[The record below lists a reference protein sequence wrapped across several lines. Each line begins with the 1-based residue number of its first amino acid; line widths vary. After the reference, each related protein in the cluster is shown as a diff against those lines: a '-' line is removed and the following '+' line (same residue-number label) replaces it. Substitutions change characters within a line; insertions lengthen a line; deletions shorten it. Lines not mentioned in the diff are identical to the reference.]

1 MYSFQ
6 LYSAVAMEMIQKR
19 FLPKMASI
27 HPSGSDVPIKLVPPL
42 CRAERRGHVRQTQ
55 IKESGAHLYNPIRF
69 PAAANDEVI
78 KPDVVSA
85 NGDTRLLMVQ
95 LCTQIQVVGRQNTE
109 VERKN
114 HFLHYRMLI
123 LKIH

>member
-1 MYSFQ
+1 MSCGET
-6 LYSAVAMEMIQKR
+6 S
-19 FLPKMASI
+19 
-27 HPSGSDVPIKLVPPL
+27 
-42 CRAERRGHVRQTQ
+42 RGHVRQTQ

-95 LCTQIQVVGRQNTE
+95 LCTQIQVVGRHDTE
-109 VERKN
+109 VERKI

-123 LKIH
+123 FKIH

>member
-1 MYSFQ
+1 MIFSFQ
-6 LYSAVAMEMIQKR
+6 LSSAVAMKMIQKR

-27 HPSGSDVPIKLVPPL
+27 HPSGSDVPVKLVPPQ
-42 CRAERRGHVRQTQ
+42 CRAESRGHVRQTQ

-95 LCTQIQVVGRQNTE
+95 LCTQIQVVGHPK
-109 VERKN
+109 RKKKS
-114 HFLHYRMLI
+114 FFTL
-123 LKIH
+123 